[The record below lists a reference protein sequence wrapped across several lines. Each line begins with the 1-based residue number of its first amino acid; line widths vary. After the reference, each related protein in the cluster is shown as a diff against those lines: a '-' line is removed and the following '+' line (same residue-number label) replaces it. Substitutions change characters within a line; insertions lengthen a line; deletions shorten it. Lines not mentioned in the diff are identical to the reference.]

1 MAAVT
6 RSRSAYSEKVSNEQ
20 VVNRATLT
28 IELNVAGAKPS
39 IKDLNI
45 DLALSKRT
53 CVKPYDGQDAF
64 DNLPPDDC
72 CFRKA
77 RAHDENVD
85 AQILS
90 AERIFN
96 ISNEVPAVVS
106 NMLKWMARARYSP
119 RQAFVEN
126 KDLDVGYFVRRSARQ
141 AQVVI

>member
-1 MAAVT
+1 MAAVM

-20 VVNRATLT
+20 VVDRAALT
-28 IELNVAGAKPS
+28 IKLNVAGAKPS

-53 CVKPYDGQDAF
+53 CIKPYDGQDTF

-90 AERIFN
+90 TEGIFN
-96 ISNEVPAVVS
+96 ISDEVTAEVS
-106 NMLKWMARARYSP
+106 NMLKWQERDTHRGRPSLRTRTWMS
-119 RQAFVEN
+119 
-126 KDLDVGYFVRRSARQ
+126 GTS
-141 AQVVI
+141 